1 MSDDLVR
8 RLRHE
13 QNLCAVI
20 GDSVTADFMRE
31 AATAI
36 EAKDAKIERLR
47 TYLRTVQNAAKVIAA
62 AHGTELEHL
71 RQNNA
76 FDHKLRAEHESLQA
90 RDAEMTDALLAAE
103 SRAELAERALAAA
116 VEVLRPFAVEADVWP
131 SNYNDD
137 DELVEPFGDYSG
149 ELNVGALRAA
159 RQFVKEHGK

>member
-47 TYLRTVQNAAKVIAA
+47 TDLRTVQNAAKVIAA

-116 VEVLRPFAVEADVWP
+116 VEVLRPFT
-131 SNYNDD
+131 
-137 DELVEPFGDYSG
+137 LHYSAWMDQHDP
-149 ELNVGALRAA
+149 ETQSSTFPRHTFAQLNAA
-159 RQFVKEHGK
+159 RQFVKEHGKP